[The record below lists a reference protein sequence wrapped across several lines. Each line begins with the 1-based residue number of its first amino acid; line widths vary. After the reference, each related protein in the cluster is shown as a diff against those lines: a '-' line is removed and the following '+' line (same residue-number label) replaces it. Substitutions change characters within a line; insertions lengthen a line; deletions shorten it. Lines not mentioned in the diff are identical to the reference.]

1 MRELI
6 FATSNQAKLAQMAFV
21 IATLRAPI
29 RLIAAHERYGDL
41 ADYEEV
47 GSTAAAI
54 SRHGAQVVAKRLG
67 VPVLAEDTTFHVMAL
82 GGEPGIHAGRYLI
95 EHGRIGIL
103 KALEGETRRD
113 ATIVSAVSWATPE
126 GDTHTWVTA
135 LPGQVAL
142 TERWMKG
149 LPAWVAPTPDNPLG
163 GGYNAIFIPHGIA
176 YTLAEVP
183 PEDALYLGYREPNF
197 CAAIAFLLEHPDHQ

>member
-6 FATSNQAKLAQMAFV
+6 FATGNQAKLAQLAFV
-21 IATLRAPI
+21 IAALKAPV
-29 RLIAAHERYGDL
+29 RLIAARERYGEL
-41 ADYEEV
+41 AAYDEA

-67 VPVLAEDTTFHVMAL
+67 VPVLVEDTTFHVAAL
-82 GGEPGIHAGRYLI
+82 GGAPGVHAGRYLI
-95 EHGRIGIL
+95 EHGRAGIL
-103 KALEGETRRD
+103 KALEGQTRRD

-126 GDTHTWVTA
+126 GDVHTWVTA
-135 LPGQVAL
+135 LQGQVAFE
-142 TERWMKG
+142 ERWLRG
-149 LPAWVAPTPDNPLG
+149 LPAWIAPTPDDPLG

-183 PEDALYLGYREPNF
+183 PEDALHLGYREPNF
-197 CAAIAFLLEHPDHQ
+197 CAAITFLLEHPER